1 MTGDSHPLYG
11 VGPVLPVVVIDDA
24 AQAVPLA
31 RALSAGGVAVMEVT
45 LRTRAALEA
54 IERVAAE
61 VPDVLVGAGSVTTPK
76 HITEVSR
83 VGASFIVLPGSPP
96 GLLDAAL
103 ASGVPL
109 LPGAST
115 VTEMMALAE
124 RGLRLLKFFPAA
136 ASGGPP
142 FLASVAG
149 PLPELR
155 FCPTGG
161 VSAGN
166 AAEYLALPNV
176 PCVGGSWLAPP
187 SALAA
192 RDWAHITELARAVA
206 SFQADGLVGSG

>member
-11 VGPVLPVVVIDDA
+11 VGPVVPVVVIDDA

-124 RGLRLLKFFPAA
+124 RGLRLLKFFPEK
-136 ASGGPP
+136 SI
-142 FLASVAG
+142 
-149 PLPELR
+149 PER
-155 FCPTGG
+155 G
-161 VSAGN
+161 
-166 AAEYLALPNV
+166 
-176 PCVGGSWLAPP
+176 
-187 SALAA
+187 
-192 RDWAHITELARAVA
+192 
-206 SFQADGLVGSG
+206 